1 MKTQV
6 QIWLVML
13 ALGGWTAQGGLY
25 TAGLTPNAVIPD
37 GNASGYQSSLTLSG
51 LPSAIL
57 DVNVTL
63 NISGGWN
70 GDIYAYLRHGDGFSV
85 LLNRVGTPDNYG
97 FGYGDTGFHVTLDG
111 QATQSVDIHL
121 YQNVSYTLN

>member
-1 MKTQV
+1 MNKHI

-13 ALGGWTAQGGLY
+13 TLGGGTAQAGLY
-25 TAGLTPNAVIPD
+25 TAGLTPNAPIPD
-37 GNASGYQSSLTLSG
+37 GNVNGYQSSLTLSG
-51 LPSAIL
+51 LPTLTL

-70 GDIYAYLRHGDGFSV
+70 GDLYAYLRHGDGFSV

-97 FGYGDTGFHVTLDG
+97 FGYGDTGFHVTLDS
-111 QATQSVDIHL
+111 QATQSVNIHL
-121 YQNVSYTLN
+121 YQTV